1 MWSSLNRCGIV
12 GGVNAALAERP
23 APGVGPRAGTARGA
37 VLIRSAVAL
46 AALVALGLLAWFVL
60 RTGTGQRLDDGAM
73 STVVAG
79 RDTRLT
85 VLSLLGCVSIGAIVV
100 VAIACVV
107 LALVQGR
114 LAAAAAALTVLV
126 GANVTTQV
134 LKHGVLERVDGFV
147 QAPNSFPS
155 GHTTVVVAGVAALL
169 LAAPRVVRPL
179 VVLAGTFAGTLTG
192 ASTVVAG
199 WHRPADVVGSVLV
212 VLVWAAAASLLLG
225 GRTDRSLSAWPS
237 ALVGAAAAG
246 LTLVAIGVRP
256 SYGWSGF
263 GEAAVVLTVVAAA
276 TAVGVALVQRV
287 APGR

>member
-85 VLSLLGCVSIGAIVV
+85 VLSLLGRVSIGAIVV

-114 LAAAAAALTVLV
+114 LAAAAFP
-126 GANVTTQV
+126 QPK
-134 LKHGVLERVDGFV
+134 KHVKPKYGTEKD
-147 QAPNSFPS
+147 P
-155 GHTTVVVAGVAALL
+155 LL
-169 LAAPRVVRPL
+169 LTITAACL
-179 VVLAGTFAGTLTG
+179 ISILLFTL
-192 ASTVVAG
+192 
-199 WHRPADVVGSVLV
+199 
-212 VLVWAAAASLLLG
+212 
-225 GRTDRSLSAWPS
+225 
-237 ALVGAAAAG
+237 
-246 LTLVAIGVRP
+246 
-256 SYGWSGF
+256 
-263 GEAAVVLTVVAAA
+263 
-276 TAVGVALVQRV
+276 
-287 APGR
+287 